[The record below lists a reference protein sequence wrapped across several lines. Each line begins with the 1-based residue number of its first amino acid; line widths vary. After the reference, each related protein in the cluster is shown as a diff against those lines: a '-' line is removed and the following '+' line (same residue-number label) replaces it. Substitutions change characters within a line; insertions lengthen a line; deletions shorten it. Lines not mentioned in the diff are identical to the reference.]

1 MEFLDVTTHYR
12 AHLPTYPYLD
22 VLGKGCFDSV
32 AHEVIFLADVLVVDG
47 LMMAVLNFVHCKT

>member
-1 MEFLDVTTHYR
+1 MEFLVVTTHYR

-32 AHEVIFLADVLVVDG
+32 AHEVIFLALVVDG